1 MLDKKERSKKMTK
14 HEERRLLKK
23 INDQEEPQE
32 SPLATA
38 LKAAMENKD

>member
-1 MLDKKERSKKMTK
+1 
-14 HEERRLLKK
+14 LKK